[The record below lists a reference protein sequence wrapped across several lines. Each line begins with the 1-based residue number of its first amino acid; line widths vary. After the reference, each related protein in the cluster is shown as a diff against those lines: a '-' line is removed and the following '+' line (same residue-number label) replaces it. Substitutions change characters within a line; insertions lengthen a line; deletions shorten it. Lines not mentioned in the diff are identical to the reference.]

1 MLLGIAY
8 FPPVSYFALMADTP
22 VVYFEACENYQK
34 QSWRNRCRIYAA
46 DGPQYLNFPVVHE
59 GGTHEL
65 PIREIKVD
73 YSTPWVIRTERAI
86 ASAYES
92 SAYFDYYKDELFT
105 ILDSHPET
113 LFDLDLQIIR
123 FFLQKI
129 RLSVDIRFTEEYLPP
144 ASFGPEGIPSDAVL
158 PAPRVPS
165 LFGSQRRTDGIPSGS
180 ENSSC
185 SGVQRRPDGIP
196 SGPYGD
202 DYREVLH
209 PKRPDTVL
217 KDLGLEKPYFQVF
230 ARKYGFI
237 PNLSIMDLLF
247 NEGPDSILFLRTS
260 NR

>member
-8 FPPVSYFALMADTP
+8 FPPVSYFALMAEGMVLSQDGIIPST
-22 VVYFEACENYQK
+22 VYIEACENYQK

-46 DGPQYLNFPVVHE
+46 DGPQYLNFPIVHE
-59 GGTHEL
+59 GTHEL

-86 ASAYES
+86 TSAYES
-92 SAYFDYYKDELFT
+92 SAFFDYYKDGIFS

-113 LFDLDLQIIR
+113 LFELDLLIINY
-123 FFLQKI
+123 FLKKI
-129 RLSVDIRFTEEYLPP
+129 GIAVDIRFTEEYLPP
-144 ASFGPEGIPSDAVL
+144 FPQCVEG
-158 PAPRVPS
+158 
-165 LFGSQRRTDGIPSGS
+165 F
-180 ENSSC
+180 
-185 SGVQRRPDGIP
+185 
-196 SGPYGD
+196 GD

-217 KDLGLEKPYFQVF
+217 KDMGLEKPYFQVF

-247 NEGPDSILFLRTS
+247 NEGPDSINYLRRVRTS
-260 NR
+260 NPKLP